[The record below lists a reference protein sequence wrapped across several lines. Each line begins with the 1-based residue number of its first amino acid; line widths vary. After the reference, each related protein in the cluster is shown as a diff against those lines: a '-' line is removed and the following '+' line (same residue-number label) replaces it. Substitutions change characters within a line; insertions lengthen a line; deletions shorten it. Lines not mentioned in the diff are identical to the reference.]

1 MKRIAL
7 GSLAAAALLGAAAC
21 ASNGFAPVSV
31 TTSPSA
37 VASCEK
43 IADITVA
50 AGRFDDT
57 DVQTQM
63 TRETRTRGGNM
74 VLIAS
79 KDATTGTGTAYRCA
93 SPSATGETKASGSS
107 SAN

>member
-21 ASNGFAPVSV
+21 ASNGFAPVAV
-31 TTSPSA
+31 TTSPA
-37 VASCEK
+37 VVASCEK

-50 AGRFDDT
+50 AGRFDGT

-63 TRETRTRGGNM
+63 TRETRTKGGNT
-74 VLIAS
+74 VLVAS
-79 KDATTGTGTAYRCA
+79 QEATTGTAYRCA
-93 SPSATGETKASGSS
+93 MPSVTGEPKASGSS
-107 SAN
+107 PSN

>member
-7 GSLAAAALLGAAAC
+7 GSLAAAALFGAAAC
-21 ASNGFAPVSV
+21 ASDGFAPVAV
-31 TTSPSA
+31 TTSPSV

-63 TRETRTRGGNM
+63 TRETRSKGGNT
-74 VLIAS
+74 VLVAS
-79 KDATTGTGTAYRCA
+79 QEATTGTAYRCA
-93 SPSATGETKASGSS
+93 SPSVTGEAKSLGSS
-107 SAN
+107 SH

>member
-21 ASNGFAPVSV
+21 ASNGFAPVAV
-31 TTSPSA
+31 TTSPEA

-63 TRETRTRGGNM
+63 TRETRTKGGNM
-74 VLIAS
+74 VLVAS
-79 KDATTGTGTAYRCA
+79 KDATTGTAYRCA
-93 SPSATGETKASGSS
+93 SPSVTGETKASGSS
-107 SAN
+107 PAN

>member
-1 MKRIAL
+1 MKRTIL

-21 ASNGFAPVSV
+21 ASQGFAPVAV
-31 TTSPSA
+31 TTNPSA

-50 AGRFDDT
+50 AGRFDGT

-63 TRETRTRGGNM
+63 TRETRTKGGNT
-74 VLIAS
+74 VLVAS
-79 KDATTGTGTAYRCA
+79 QDATTGTAYRCA
-93 SPSATGETKASGSS
+93 MPSVTGEAKASGSA

>member
-1 MKRIAL
+1 MKRIAI
-7 GSLAAAALLGAAAC
+7 GALAAAALLGAAAC
-21 ASNGFAPVSV
+21 SSNGFAPVAV
-31 TTSPSA
+31 TTSPAA

-63 TRETRTRGGNM
+63 TREVRTKGGNA
-74 VLIAS
+74 VLVAS
-79 KDATTGTGTAYRCA
+79 ENATTGTAYRCA
-93 SPSATGETKASGSS
+93 SPSLTGETKASGSS
-107 SAN
+107 PAN